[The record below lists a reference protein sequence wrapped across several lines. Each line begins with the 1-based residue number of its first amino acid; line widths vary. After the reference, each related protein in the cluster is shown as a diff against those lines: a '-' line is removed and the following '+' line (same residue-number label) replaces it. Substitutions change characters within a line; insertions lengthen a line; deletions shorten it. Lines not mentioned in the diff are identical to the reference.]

1 MSFPS
6 DESGHIVQSFD
17 DDLEGLHDAVRRMGG
32 LVAEQ
37 IARCGDLL
45 NSGVAEGA
53 NLVIEV
59 DKAVDALEKEIN
71 DRAVVVLT
79 KRQPMADDLRVV
91 LTAMKMAGALERA
104 GDYAKNIAKRLTV
117 LQDHGAVEGIASAL
131 VAMSRLA
138 EAQIRSAMKA
148 YDANDAELALAVWA
162 DDVELD
168 RLHNEA
174 HGQILSA
181 MRRSQAHDLSHVMFI
196 AKNLERIGD
205 YATNLAEMVHFI
217 ASGHYPEEDRP
228 KAGKTVTP

>member
-1 MSFPS
+1 S
-6 DESGHIVQSFD
+6 DDSGHIVQSFD
-17 DDLEGLHDAVRRMGG
+17 DDLEGLQDAVRRMGAM
-32 LVAEQ
+32 VAEQ
-37 IARCGDLL
+37 IARCGDLIS
-45 NSGVAEGA
+45 NGA
-53 NLVIEV
+53 ADAAGGGNLVIEV
-59 DKAVDALEKEIN
+59 DRAVDALELEIN
-71 DRAVVVLT
+71 DRAVVVIT

-104 GDYAKNIAKRLTV
+104 GDYAKNIAKRLSA
-117 LQDHGAVEGIASAL
+117 LQDQGAVEGISGAL

-138 EAQIRSAMKA
+138 EAQIRSAMQA
-148 YDANDAELALAVWA
+148 YNANDAELALAVWA

-205 YATNLAEMVHFI
+205 YATNLAEMVHFL
-217 ASGHYPEEDRP
+217 ASGHYPEDERP
-228 KAGKTVTP
+228 KADKTAQS

>member
-6 DESGHIVQSFD
+6 EDQGHIVQSFD
-17 DDLEGLHDAVRRMGG
+17 DDLEGLQDAVRRMGN

-37 IARCGDLL
+37 VARCGDLI
-45 NSGVAEGA
+45 SDGTGEGA
-53 NLVIEV
+53 RLIIEA
-59 DKAVDALEKEIN
+59 DKAVDDIEIEIN
-71 DRAVVVLT
+71 DRAVVVIT

-104 GDYAKNIAKRLTV
+104 GDYAKNIAKRLSV
-117 LQDHGAVEGIASAL
+117 LNDHGALEGISAAL
-131 VAMSRLA
+131 VAMTRLA
-138 EAQIRSAMKA
+138 EAQIRSAIQA

-205 YATNLAEMVHFI
+205 YATNLAEMVHFL
-217 ASGHYPEEDRP
+217 ASGHYPEDERP
-228 KAGKTVTP
+228 KADKTALQ